1 MKTKKIISVL
11 SLTFGLLVSV
21 CAFTA
26 CGSDDDGNNDSSSN
40 PLVGTWYTETI
51 EKGEVEYTEITYNA
65 NFTCTWREYESD
77 RKTVVDTDE
86 GSYKVDGNKLSIWW
100 ESEKKYWDEDGPW
113 TTTFTISGNKMTT
126 SEGGGTIWTKK

>member
-1 MKTKKIISVL
+1 M
-11 SLTFGLLVSV
+11 LVSSF
-21 CAFTA
+21 AFTA
-26 CGSDDDGNNDSSSN
+26 CGSDDEDNNDSSSN

-65 NFTCTWREYESD
+65 NFTCTWREYKSD

-100 ESEKKYWDEDGPW
+100 KIEGNDEPW
-113 TTTFTISGNKMTT
+113 TTTFTINGNKMTT
-126 SEGGGTIWTKK
+126 TEGGGTIWTKK